1 MSKEVRK
8 LNDKGEVIQT
18 YSSITAAEIDNG
30 IAPQTLHSYIK
41 MESPCKG
48 YYYECDGIEPWY
60 GQWNSKNNKRSNR
73 GTCPFEETLRYFSKV
88 LPYKYRRPC
97 KSYMRRVM
105 LHNGIKPD
113 EAFLRYYLKLP
124 LVVYVGSD
132 EIIELVNQWNS
143 QMDNSEQATADLPEQ
158 LNLFQA

>member
-1 MSKEVRK
+1 MGKEVRK
-8 LNDKGEVIQT
+8 LNDKGEVIAV

-30 IAPQTLHSYIK
+30 ICPQTLHSYIK
-41 MESPCKG
+41 MESPCHG
-48 YYYECDGIEPWY
+48 FYYECDGIEPWY

-73 GTCPFEETLRYFSKV
+73 GTCPFEDVLRYFSKV

-97 KSYMRRVM
+97 KTYMRRVM

-124 LVVYVGSD
+124 LDVYVSSD
-132 EIIELVNQWNS
+132 GIVELVSQWKRNT
-143 QMDNSEQATADLPEQ
+143 QNKSEQAT
-158 LNLFQA
+158 